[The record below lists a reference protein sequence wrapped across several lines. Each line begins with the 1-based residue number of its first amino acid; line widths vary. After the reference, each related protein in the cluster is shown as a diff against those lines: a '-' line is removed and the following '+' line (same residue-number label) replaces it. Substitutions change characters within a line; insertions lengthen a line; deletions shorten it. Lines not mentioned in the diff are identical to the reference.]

1 MTQLLSK
8 KEFYDDPLKSGVPVS
23 DDMVKEAYLVFACRH
38 KFCRDICPVFD
49 QTRDEAHTSYG
60 FHTAILAVAK
70 GIDSLSSLADAFTY
84 CLECGACELR
94 CPNTMYGGD
103 FYKRT
108 TTTVDLVRK
117 MRRDQLA
124 DGTAYAGSGA
134 VQEYLEEHRGY
145 VPAQSELVTK
155 WVGDVKVPGDMK
167 TALFVD
173 YFTATQGTEVPRLA
187 AKIMNK
193 LGVRFGVYAT
203 PGVTAP
209 ELLSQNLEEWKSYAE
224 ANVEAFRELGVT
236 TLVVMNPHEYSLFVR
251 DYPKYFDLSGIDV
264 VFVTE
269 YLAKKMAEKG
279 VTPSEPVAGTVTYHD
294 PCTINKLCGEHESP
308 RDLLDQVPGMEFV
321 DVDAA
326 SQWKYCCG
334 NGNGAFKKMHPDI
347 ASAVGRKRLRE
358 AADLGAT
365 TLAVACPHCKDQLT
379 EIKTKSGIQ
388 VEPVHVL
395 EILAQ
400 SLGVE

>member
-8 KEFYDDPLKSGVPVS
+8 KEFYDEPLKSGEGIS

-38 KFCRDICPVFD
+38 KFCRDICPVYD

-60 FHTAILAVAK
+60 FHTAILAVAR
-70 GIDSLSSLADAFTY
+70 GMDGLNSLADAFTY

-117 MRRDQLA
+117 MRRDQLN
-124 DGTAYAGSGA
+124 DGTVYTGSA
-134 VQEYLEEHRGY
+134 AIQEYLDEHRGY
-145 VPAQSELVTK
+145 VTDQGELVTR
-155 WVGDVKVPGDMK
+155 WVGDVKIPGVMQ

-209 ELLSQNLEEWKSYAE
+209 ELLSRDLEEWKRYAQ
-224 ANVEAFRELGVT
+224 ANVDSFRQLGVK
-236 TLVVMNPHEYSLFVR
+236 TLVVMNPHEYALFVR
-251 DYPKYFDLSGIDV
+251 DYPKYFDLSGIEV

-279 VTPSEPVAGTVTYHD
+279 LVPNEPVAGTVTYHD

-308 RDLLDQVPGMEFV
+308 RDLLAQVPGMDFL

-334 NGNGAFKKMHPDI
+334 NGNGPFKKMHPDL

-358 AADLGAT
+358 AADLGAS

>member
-1 MTQLLSK
+1 MAQYLSK
-8 KEFYDDPLKSGVPVS
+8 KDFYGEPLKDGAAVS

-38 KFCRDICPVFD
+38 KFCRDICPIFNE
-49 QTRDEAHTSYG
+49 TRDEAHTSYG
-60 FHTAILAVAK
+60 FHTAILSVAE
-70 GIDSLSSLADAFTY
+70 GVDTFANLAEQFTY

-117 MRRDQLA
+117 VRRDHLA
-124 DGTAYAGSGA
+124 DGRRPAAWGELEAY
-134 VQEYLEEHRGY
+134 VDEHRGY
-145 VPAQSELVTK
+145 VAGQEELVQK
-155 WVGDVKVPGDMK
+155 WVGDVKVPGDMR

-173 YFTATQGTEVPRLA
+173 YFTATQGTEIPRLTA
-187 AKIMNK
+187 QILGK

-209 ELLSQNLEEWKSYAE
+209 ELLSLDEEEWKSYAA
-224 ANVEAFRELGVT
+224 ANVENFRALGVQ
-236 TLVVMNPHEYSLFVR
+236 TLVVMNPHEYALFSR
-251 DYPKYFDLSGIDV
+251 EYPKHYDTSGIDV

-269 YLAKKMAEKG
+269 YLARVMAAKG
-279 VTPSEPVAGTVTYHD
+279 VTPTEAVEGVVTYHE
-294 PCTINKLCGEHESP
+294 PCTINKLCLEFESP
-308 RDLLDQVPGMEFV
+308 RSLLAQVPGLDYV
-321 DVDAA
+321 DVDPA

-334 NGNGAFKKMHPDI
+334 NGNGPFKKLHPEI
-347 ASAVGRKRLRE
+347 ASAVGRTRLRA

-379 EIKTKSGIQ
+379 EVKTKSGIQ
-388 VEPVHVL
+388 VEPVHVV
-395 EILAQ
+395 EILAR
-400 SLGVE
+400 SLGIS